1 MIILPLKS
9 LPKGTGYEYH
19 GENPCI
25 PRAALVELN
34 FRLRPRWENQK
45 TKLRLATLPAGWND
59 NIYGGGIE
67 RSWTKR

>member
-1 MIILPLKS
+1 M
-9 LPKGTGYEYH
+9 PKGCALEYH

-45 TKLRLATLPAGWND
+45 TKLRPLILPCGWKLNLHV
-59 NIYGGGIE
+59 GGI
-67 RSWTKR
+67 KREWVKEDAK